1 MAKSIKNYT
10 SSVPAMQSMSRI
22 EEMLVQAGARDIR
35 KSYDGFGSC
44 AAFIFVLAVPGM
56 ALPLYFKLPAKVDSC
71 FEALWKHYLTTVKK
85 PSESMKTQLKA
96 QALRTAWKIM
106 HDWVELQLS
115 LIELEQ
121 LETMEAFLPYLYS
134 EASGETFYEHAKGTG
149 FKQLTAK

>member
-22 EEMLVQAGARDIR
+22 EEMLVSAGAHDVR
-35 KSYDGFGSC
+35 KTYNDGAC
-44 AAFIFVLAVPGM
+44 TAFIFILTVPGM
-56 ALPLYFKLPAKVDSC
+56 AMPLYFKLPAKVDSC
-71 FEALWKHYLTTVKK
+71 FEALWRHYLTTVKK

-121 LETMEAFLPYLYS
+121 LETMEAFLPYLYNDGT
-134 EASGETFYEHAKGTG
+134 GETFYEHAKGTG
-149 FKQLTAK
+149 FKQLTNG